1 MECASSAL
9 QDEIQC
15 GFTYNDLS
23 SFHSI
28 RGSCRR
34 CSHFKLRRNGSTVCG
49 ECGVYYLCFRI
60 VLHNVY
66 MTLLINVNCV
76 AQEGYLTEAQ
86 QYAQETELSRRVR
99 DWEERIVPVLS
110 QEVN

>member
-1 MECASSAL
+1 MTYSVVWITITCRHSTALEDPSEGVVISSYEEMVRQYVVSVGFITCAL
-9 QDEIQC
+9 EQFFII
-15 GFTYNDLS
+15 
-23 SFHSI
+23 H
-28 RGSCRR
+28 
-34 CSHFKLRRNGSTVCG
+34 
-49 ECGVYYLCFRI
+49 
-60 VLHNVY
+60 VY
-66 MTLLINVNCV
+66 MALLINVNCV